1 METLTNIA
9 KNKLAKSFY
18 DEVNYASYII
28 DGELKTT
35 KEIVKTIDENK
46 VQIILSL
53 SNEDKGNIDNLEFLN
68 SKGEVI
74 IKSPKEYINSQY
86 SYDRG
91 LAVVFKYSFNEVV
104 TSF

>member
-18 DEVNYASYII
+18 DEVDYASYSI

-35 KEIVKTIDENK
+35 KEIVKTIDGNK

-53 SNEDKGNIDNLEFLN
+53 SNEDKGNIENLEFLN

-74 IKSPKEYINSQY
+74 IKSPKEYFNSQFA
-86 SYDRG
+86 YDRG
-91 LAVVFKYSFNEVV
+91 LAVVFRYSFNEVV
-104 TSF
+104 TSY